1 MTKFALP
8 VIAALAVL
16 AVAGT
21 VSARQ
26 APMARAVFLSAC
38 DIDSRADS
46 VLWGQLNPGADP
58 LAACAR
64 RR

>member
-1 MTKFALP
+1 MTKYALP
-8 VIAALAVL
+8 LIAGLAVL
-16 AVAGT
+16 AAVGS

-26 APMARAVFLSAC
+26 APMARAVYLSAC

-46 VLWGQLNPGADP
+46 ILWGQLNPGMDP
-58 LAACAR
+58 VAACAR

>member
-16 AVAGT
+16 AVAGS

-26 APMARAVFLSAC
+26 APMARAVFLSDC
-38 DIDSRADS
+38 EIDSRVDA
-46 VLWGQLNPGADP
+46 VLWGQLNPGMDP
-58 LAACAR
+58 LAECAR
-64 RR
+64 HR